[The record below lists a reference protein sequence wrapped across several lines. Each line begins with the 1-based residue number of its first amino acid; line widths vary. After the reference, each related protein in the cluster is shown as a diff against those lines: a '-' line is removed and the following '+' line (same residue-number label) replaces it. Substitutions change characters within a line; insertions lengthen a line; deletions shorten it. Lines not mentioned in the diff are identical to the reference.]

1 MRAIEYLK
9 ENQAGTAEK
18 WREEAEYRRK
28 NSRWLLYSAMI
39 SLQVKHRM
47 KEMGITQV
55 VLAEKLN
62 CTQQH
67 VSIMLK
73 GTANLT
79 LETISKIETALDID
93 IIGGALI
100 PVDGYNQ
107 SCTYAKSQY
116 LTDGDEPIY
125 GNGKDK

>member
-1 MRAIEYLK
+1 
-9 ENQAGTAEK
+9 
-18 WREEAEYRRK
+18 
-28 NSRWLLYSAMI
+28 
-39 SLQVKHRM
+39 
-47 KEMGITQV
+47 MGITQV

-67 VSIMLK
+67 VSMMLK